1 MNVGRASSGAAVS
14 WGAQAAGLL
23 LSAARRQPP
32 RGASGEAAGWW
43 LGLAVDPLGPKPV
56 LAEDKNLPP
65 ARHLSARSARMFLAG
80 RQKRQASGL
89 CSPVIALCALLT
101 SSFADWPMHRGNPQL
116 QGIAESAAP
125 AKAELAWTFNG
136 GKPVKAAAAIAQG
149 RVFFGDDDGMIHA
162 LELATG
168 KEAWTF
174 KTEAGIEA
182 TPLVLDGVVFLGSS
196 DANVYALDG
205 ATGKLKW
212 KYETGDKVLGGA
224 NYAKSPKGDATWL
237 LVGSYDSSLHCI
249 DAATGKAVW
258 THSTDNYING
268 TPALLPTGEVLF
280 GGCDSYIHVLRLEDG
295 AEVRQI
301 ESEAYIASS
310 VAVRDGMGYVGN
322 YGNLVIAFDPKS
334 GEVKWKYRDRNFP
347 YFSSA
352 AVTADRVI
360 IGGRDKRLHCLDRA
374 TGKAVWTFQ
383 TRGQVESSPVVCGD
397 AIVVGSEDGRLYCV
411 NLADG
416 QERWAYEIGAAVTAS
431 PAVSDGFIVV
441 GAEDGNIYA
450 FKSPNG
456 TAATKP

>member
-1 MNVGRASSGAAVS
+1 MSALSGAAANR
-14 WGAQAAGLL
+14 GAQAAGLSL
-23 LSAARRQPP
+23 PAARRQHT
-32 RGASGEAAGWW
+32 RGASGKVAGQWPA
-43 LGLAVDPLGPKPV
+43 LAFDSPVPQPV
-56 LAEDKNLPP
+56 LAEDKNPP
-65 ARHLSARSARMFLAG
+65 TTPRLAARSARMFLAG
-80 RQKRQASGL
+80 RQKRQAGGL
-89 CSPVIALCALLT
+89 CSPVIALCALAMT
-101 SSFADWPMHRGNPQL
+101 AFADWPMHRGNSQL

-168 KEAWTF
+168 KEVWKF
-174 KTEAGIEA
+174 KTEASIEA

-196 DANVYALDG
+196 DANVYALEA

-224 NYAKSPKGDATWL
+224 NYAKSPNGEATWL
-237 LVGSYDSSLHCI
+237 LVGSYDASLHCI

-268 TPALLPTGEVLF
+268 SPALLPTGEVLF

-310 VAVRDGMGYVGN
+310 VAVRDGIGYVGN

-334 GEVKWKYRDRNFP
+334 GEIKWKYRDRNFP

-360 IGGRDKRLHCLDRA
+360 IGCRDKRLHCLDRA

-416 QERWAYEIGAAVTAS
+416 QERWAYETGAAVTAS
-431 PAVSDGFIVV
+431 PAVSDGFIVI
-441 GAEDGNIYA
+441 GAEDGNVYA
-450 FKSPNG
+450 FKSPTG